1 MRAEIPAKHRPRLL
15 GLFAHPDD
23 ETFCAGG
30 TLAKYVAAGAEAMV
44 VSFTRGEA
52 GQIRDT
58 DVATRRT
65 LGEVR
70 AAEMQAACEL
80 LGVQHVE
87 CLDFGDGQLARLD
100 PQLITAEAVE
110 IIRTFRPDV
119 VLTAGEDGAYAHPDH
134 QVLRQAVSEACLL
147 AGAAE
152 NFPEQIDAGLE
163 PHAPPRLYYS
173 HFARTRTLKI
183 REVVRW
189 LKGLDKAFRSAPDFA
204 QAFLLFSQETAALR
218 FNSSL
223 IDIGWY
229 PPGFHIAEQGETAE
243 AFHLI
248 LSGRLTVKTE
258 DGEGRLVPTGELGP
272 GDFFGDPGVP
282 HPAHVIA
289 AESTTCLVLWC
300 GEVEPR
306 AMPKPEG
313 KKVRAVDCP
322 AGVGDGATTRVD
334 CSAQVAQKVAA
345 MAAYRS
351 QYPFKPDIFPASMLQ
366 EMFGSEYFVRV
377 LPDRQWETEVLPE
390 LDQPNAS

>member
-1 MRAEIPAKHRPRLL
+1 MRAELPAKHRPRLL

-30 TLAKYVAAGAEAMV
+30 ALGKYVAAGAEAMV

-87 CLDFGDGQLARLD
+87 CLDFGDGRLAQLD
-100 PQLITAEAVE
+100 PQLITAEVVE

-119 VLTAGEDGAYAHPDH
+119 VLTSGEDGAYANPDH
-134 QVLRQAVSEACLL
+134 QVVRQAATQACLL

-163 PHAPPRLYYS
+163 PHAPARLYYS
-173 HFARTRTLKI
+173 HFARTRTVKI
-183 REVVRW
+183 REVIRW

-218 FNSSL
+218 FKSRL

-229 PPGFHIAEQGETAE
+229 PPGFHIAEQGEVAE

-248 LSGRLTVKTE
+248 LSGRATVKTE
-258 DGEGRLVPTGELGP
+258 DDGGRLVSTGELGP
-272 GDFFGDPGVP
+272 GDFFGDPGAP
-282 HPAHVIA
+282 NSAHVIS

-300 GEVEPR
+300 GEVDSGGR
-306 AMPKPEG
+306 SKPGG
-313 KKVRAVDCP
+313 KSVPADDCP
-322 AGVGDGATTRVD
+322 AERGDEATTCID
-334 CSAQVAQKVAA
+334 CSAQVPQKVAA

-351 QYPFKPDIFPASMLQ
+351 QYPFKPDVFPAAMLQ
-366 EMFGSEYFVRV
+366 EMFGREYFVRA
-377 LPDRQWETEVLPE
+377 LPDRQWETDLLPE
-390 LDQPNAS
+390 G

>member
-1 MRAEIPAKHRPRLL
+1 MRAEIAGKHRPRLL

-70 AAEMQAACEL
+70 AAEMQAACER

-87 CLDFGDGQLARLD
+87 CLDFGDGQLERLD
-100 PQLITAEAVE
+100 PQLITAETVE

-134 QVLRQAVSEACLL
+134 RVVRQAATEACRL

-163 PHAPPRLYYS
+163 PHAPARLYYS
-173 HFARTRTLKI
+173 HFARSRTLKI
-183 REVVRW
+183 KEVIRW

-218 FNSSL
+218 FKSNL

-229 PPGFHIAEQGETAE
+229 PPGFHIVEQGEPAA
-243 AFHLI
+243 AFYLI
-248 LSGRLTVKTE
+248 LSGRVTAKME
-258 DGEGRLVPTGELGP
+258 DADGRLAGTSELGP
-272 GDFFGDPGVP
+272 GDFFGEPGLP
-282 HPAHVIA
+282 NSAHVIA
-289 AESTTCLVLWC
+289 AESTTCLVLWS
-300 GEVEPR
+300 GEVEPQ
-306 AMPKPEG
+306 AGSKGGEAPG
-313 KKVRAVDCP
+313 GINNYLS
-322 AGVGDGATTRVD
+322 GVGEEATTCID
-334 CSAQVAQKVAA
+334 CTGQVEKKVAA
-345 MAAYRS
+345 VAAYRS
-351 QYPFKPDIFPASMLQ
+351 QYPFKPGIFPESILQ
-366 EMFGSEYFVRV
+366 EMFGREYFVRV
-377 LPDRQWETEVLPE
+377 LPGHHWETEVLSAM
-390 LDQPNAS
+390 D